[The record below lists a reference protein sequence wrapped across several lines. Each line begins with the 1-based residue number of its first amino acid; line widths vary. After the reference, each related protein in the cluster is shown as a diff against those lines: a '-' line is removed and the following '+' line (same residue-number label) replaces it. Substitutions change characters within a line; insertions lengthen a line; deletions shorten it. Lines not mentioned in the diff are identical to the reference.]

1 MPASV
6 RPEILERVAAVAAR
20 LDRHG
25 WGEANGGNLSLQ
37 IGPRDLM
44 EPFTPGEVVEATPA
58 GAAAAPGGASAAG
71 GADWPGADRY
81 LLVTATGSRMH
92 EIAADP
98 AGGLCLL
105 GRDGDRLVASAGSRA
120 PTSELPSH
128 RALHAALPPGGAVVH
143 SHCDHLI
150 ALSHLPSL
158 RAEGALEAA
167 LLPLMPETA
176 LFLGGIAALPFTMP
190 GGVEL
195 AAATAAALGR
205 ADVMVWACHG
215 ALAVGPDLETALD
228 RLELAEKAA
237 RVWWLI
243 RACGEEP
250 AGIPPD
256 CLARLRRLHG
266 GAPGGPRPPAGGGR
280 P

>member
-37 IGPRDLM
+37 IGPRDLL
-44 EPFTPGEVVEATPA
+44 EPFVPGEIL
-58 GAAAAPGGASAAG
+58 APGG
-71 GADWPGADRY
+71 DWPGADRY

-92 EIAADP
+92 EVAEFP

-105 GRDGDRLVASAGSRA
+105 GREEGRLVASAGSRT
-120 PTSELPSH
+120 PTSELPTH
-128 RALHAALPPGGAVVH
+128 LALHAALPPGGAVVH

-158 RAEGALEAA
+158 RGEGALEAA

-176 LFLGGIAALPFTMP
+176 LFLKGIAALPFVMP
-190 GGVEL
+190 GGGEL
-195 AAATAAALGR
+195 GAATAAALPR

-237 RVWWLI
+237 RIWWLI

-250 AGIPPD
+250 AGIPAD
-256 CLARLRRLHG
+256 CVERLRRLRDGAAGPEGG
-266 GAPGGPRPPAGGGR
+266 GAP
-280 P
+280 